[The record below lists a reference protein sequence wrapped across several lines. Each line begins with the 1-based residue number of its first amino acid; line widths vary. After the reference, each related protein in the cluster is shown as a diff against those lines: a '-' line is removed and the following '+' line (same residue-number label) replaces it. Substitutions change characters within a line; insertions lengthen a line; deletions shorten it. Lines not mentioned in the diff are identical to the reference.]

1 MNENRK
7 PHAIVL
13 RAAAVL
19 LILVLFTTSIV
30 SGRYARYTSS
40 ATGHDSARVAK
51 FRVTE
56 EGIDGQMSKVSIAPG
71 QTAKHEII
79 VHNDSEVAIAYSV
92 IADNKHQNLPLTIS
106 VSDGKTTGSSVTLDP
121 GVTKT
126 VNLQIYW
133 DETKNEDKYIG
144 MVDTIHLVLT
154 AAQID

>member
-56 EGIDGQMSKVSIAPG
+56 EGIDGQMIKVSIAPG
-71 QTAKHEII
+71 QTVKHEII
-79 VHNDSEVAIAYSV
+79 VHNRI
-92 IADNKHQNLPLTIS
+92 INTGIS
-106 VSDGKTTGSSVTLDP
+106 
-121 GVTKT
+121 
-126 VNLQIYW
+126 
-133 DETKNEDKYIG
+133 
-144 MVDTIHLVLT
+144 H
-154 AAQID
+154 

>member
-56 EGIDGQMSKVSIAPG
+56 EGIDGQMIKVSIAPG
-71 QTAKHEII
+71 QTEKHEII

-92 IADNKHQNLPLTIS
+92 VPDNKYRNLPLSFSITS
-106 VSDGKTTGSSVTLDP
+106 EDSDGPSVTLGP
-121 GVTKT
+121 RATKT
-126 VNLQIYW
+126 VYLQIYW
-133 DETKNEDKYIG
+133 DATKNEDKYIG
-144 MVDTIHLVLT
+144 MVDTIHLILT

>member
-56 EGIDGQMSKVSIAPG
+56 EGIDGQMIKVSIAPG

-79 VHNDSEVAIAYSV
+79 VHNDSEGAIAYSV

>member
-30 SGRYARYTSS
+30 SGRYARYTSA

-56 EGIDGQMSKVSIAPG
+56 EGINGQMIKVSIAPG

-92 IADNKHQNLPLTIS
+92 VPDNKYRNLPLSFSITS
-106 VSDGKTTGSSVTLDP
+106 KDSDGPSVTLGP
-121 GVTKT
+121 RATKT
-126 VNLQIYW
+126 VYLQIYW

-144 MVDTIHLVLT
+144 MVDTIHLILT